1 MKNNPD
7 LLQVSEVVNV
17 DADLTVDESKINSN
31 DVNMEISEKEEQ
43 NTVEYQETL
52 RIDVKNIDKSK
63 NKIWRPIYEVID
75 APFFK
80 KWKCFHKIV

>member
-7 LLQVSEVVNV
+7 LLQVSEVLNV

-52 RIDVKNIDKSK
+52 KIDAKNINN
-63 NKIWRPIYEVID
+63 NKIQYGD
-75 APFFK
+75 QYMKLLMLDF
-80 KWKCFHKIV
+80 